1 MASNS
6 VLLAINSL
14 PSDGTVHLGTK
25 EHAQFVALVEDYF
38 NASDDGSDDDSS
50 GSDDPMECGKLTLLC
65 TKPLNNTQS
74 NYKITVVKCN
84 LIEKVN

>member
-14 PSDGTVHLGTK
+14 PSDGMVRLGTK

-38 NASDDGSDDDSS
+38 NANDDGSDDDSS
-50 GSDDPMECGKLTLLC
+50 GSDDPMECGKLC

-84 LIEKVN
+84 SIEKVN